1 MRIREIPGLLLEL
14 EKTAQAM
21 KALKDR
27 ITPKKGKRDPYTS
40 ARLRR

>member
-1 MRIREIPGLLLEL
+1 MRIREVPGLLLEL

-27 ITPKKGKRDPYTS
+27 YTPKKSKRNPYTN